1 MRTFLTELSQKQT
14 SPNPGSLV
22 TPCATKMTEEI
33 QVPKKLPGTGHEV
46 IVDLETIH
54 HSTPEFDTEPSTHE
68 TIKYLY
74 STVQDDIAD
83 RLKFASIVLTVTC
96 PINAQTLGE
105 APYL

>member
-1 MRTFLTELSQKQT
+1 MHTFLTYLSQEQT
-14 SPNPGSLV
+14 SPNHGSRMIQS
-22 TPCATKMTEEI
+22 TCKMTEEI
-33 QVPKKLPGTGHEV
+33 QVPKKLPGDGHEV

-54 HSTPEFDTEPSTHE
+54 HSTPEFDTAPSTHE
-68 TIKYLY
+68 TIQYLY
-74 STVQDDIAD
+74 STAQDGIAD

>member
-1 MRTFLTELSQKQT
+1 
-14 SPNPGSLV
+14 
-22 TPCATKMTEEI
+22 MTEEI
-33 QVPKKLPGTGHEV
+33 QAPKKLPGNGHEV

-54 HSTPEFDTEPSTHE
+54 HSTPEFDTAPSTHE
-68 TIKYLY
+68 IIEYKY
-74 STVQDDIAD
+74 STAQDDIAD